1 MPIISAKCKI
11 EDDKIFKEEKSIKI
25 FKNNWFH
32 WKHIIALKIWL
43 KKT

>member
-25 FKNNWFH
+25 
-32 WKHIIALKIWL
+32 LKTIGFIENISL
-43 KKT
+43 L